1 MQKSSNRQ
9 KQVRFYES
17 ILTIN
22 IGYAIIEVEASPE
35 VDEVA
40 ADPKIRNI
48 IIEHRDRLMRFGF
61 EYIESA
67 LMA

>member
-1 MQKSSNRQ
+1 LQKSSNRQ

-35 VDEVA
+35 VDEV
-40 ADPKIRNI
+40 
-48 IIEHRDRLMRFGF
+48 
-61 EYIESA
+61 SV
-67 LMA
+67 